1 MTARGKWVRAAVVV
15 ILVALVGG
23 RFLAVTTADRL
34 WADALGVQES
44 HAAITRLRMM
54 LLATAFAAAALWC
67 VGNFYLVYRSIGSV
81 RVPRRLGN
89 LEIFEALPRQ
99 YLLVAAV
106 AVGLLL
112 AAALSHRAD
121 AWWYS
126 RALVGEYAPLGLPD
140 PVLGRDLAYYLFILP
155 WQRTV
160 HSYVTLMAGLVLGVV
175 AVLYAALG
183 AVRWHER
190 RLRVSDLA
198 RKHLGGLLAAFALA
212 LLWGYRLEPAEYV
225 AGVHNVPLDD
235 VLINIRLPSA
245 RLLSAL
251 AAVAG
256 FLSLLWMWVPRL
268 TVVVFPWCVLAVVS
282 LFGHYVVPAFS
293 GSVRPPEELLSSE
306 VEIARPILLET
317 AYGAA
322 AVETSPPV
330 ASTPKQVTLD
340 QRARELAAGP
350 LWEPFAI
357 RVFLNRA
364 AQGPPH
370 TGFAEAELALYR
382 DRDDV
387 PVPVFLGVRQVDLA
401 SLRDA
406 GAALSWENVHGSPYA
421 YATGAVAVHANRISE
436 LGHPVF
442 ITDLAHADSV
452 ASQHT
457 GIDLQ
462 HPDVLFGRATNDFA
476 VLPRELPGV
485 QGVRAGGI
493 LRRLA
498 LAWALQ
504 SPKLATSDLV
514 ADTSVL
520 LWRRAV
526 TERLEHYAPF
536 VLFDEPY
543 PVIVGRQLYWLASG
557 YVSARAFPV
566 VSPFEWRGRRVRYL
580 RSRMVGVVEAWT
592 GRTSVYLQRDPDPLS
607 AAWARLTPEIVQP
620 VGAMPSALRSHVRY
634 PRGLFDLQLDV
645 LARTRLRDV
654 LTPVPG
660 SGLGQTG
667 SGPEAFWWVGPTPSD
682 TAVRLQRAAA
692 FENGDPPML
701 VGLVHGAVVD
711 GQPVLTVSRLPPPFD
726 IEGPSLLPRRLALLR
741 GSGVDGVDGR
751 VRTAILEDGVL
762 RLRALYSTHDDD
774 LDAIPR
780 VAEVGIALG
789 NVVARG
795 ATLRDALASLETTA
809 GPIHALVPRWG
820 EARLW
825 FRQLDSARQ
834 AGDWAAFGRAY
845 EELKRLFGMGVDSTP

>member
-514 ADTSVL
+514 ADKWICLSTCLSCRVAVRVAGTESAL
-520 LWRRAV
+520 PAIADGGGGGSLDRTDIRVPAAGSRPAECGVGTPDTRDRAASRGDAISASFPRPLPPRAIRSTARRAGPDA
-526 TERLEHYAPF
+526 TARRPYAGSWIRARADGQRSGSI
-536 VLFDEPY
+536 L
-543 PVIVGRQLYWLASG
+543 VGRADAERHSG
-557 YVSARAFPV
+557 STAARGCV
-566 VSPFEWRGRRVRYL
+566 REWRSPDARGVGARSRGRRTAGAHSQSASATVRHR
-580 RSRMVGVVEAWT
+580 RSLA
-592 GRTSVYLQRDPDPLS
+592 S
-607 AAWARLTPEIVQP
+607 ASSL
-620 VGAMPSALRSHVRY
+620 
-634 PRGLFDLQLDV
+634 
-645 LARTRLRDV
+645 
-654 LTPVPG
+654 
-660 SGLGQTG
+660 
-667 SGPEAFWWVGPTPSD
+667 
-682 TAVRLQRAAA
+682 
-692 FENGDPPML
+692 
-701 VGLVHGAVVD
+701 GAV
-711 GQPVLTVSRLPPPFD
+711 
-726 IEGPSLLPRRLALLR
+726 
-741 GSGVDGVDGR
+741 
-751 VRTAILEDGVL
+751 
-762 RLRALYSTHDDD
+762 
-774 LDAIPR
+774 
-780 VAEVGIALG
+780 
-789 NVVARG
+789 
-795 ATLRDALASLETTA
+795 
-809 GPIHALVPRWG
+809 
-820 EARLW
+820 ARLW
-825 FRQLDSARQ
+825 CRRRR
-834 AGDWAAFGRAY
+834 W
-845 EELKRLFGMGVDSTP
+845 